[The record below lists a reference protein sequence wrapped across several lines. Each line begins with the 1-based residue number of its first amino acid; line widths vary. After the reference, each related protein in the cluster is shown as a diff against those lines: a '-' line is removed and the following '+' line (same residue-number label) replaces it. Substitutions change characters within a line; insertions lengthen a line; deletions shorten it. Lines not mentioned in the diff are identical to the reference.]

1 MMDHITILAAAKN
14 AKVPTE
20 DIQVVPIDFIWEQI
34 TALTWFQ
41 AVLAISFG
49 VVYLMYGWRIFRV
62 LVVISFALLGMLGG
76 IHVGKFFSGS
86 EIWGGV
92 VGLLLAA
99 FLSMPLMKWCVCI
112 LGATAG
118 GILTGGVWYA
128 FELPQAYIWAGSL
141 VGVVAGGM
149 ISFIVLKA
157 AVMLFTSLGGSGIT
171 VIGVLA
177 LLHIYETT
185 VANPATDNIRTLVFE
200 RDWFLPMALMVPTIL
215 GMMLQNKFIKHSH
228 KWEL

>member
-1 MMDHITILAAAKN
+1 MDYITILAAAKN
-14 AKVPTE
+14 AKVPAE

-34 TALTWFQ
+34 TTLTWFQ

-62 LVVISFALLGMLGG
+62 LVVISFALLGMLAG
-76 IHVGKFFSGS
+76 IHVGKFFNGS

-112 LGATAG
+112 LGAAAG
-118 GILTGGVWYA
+118 GILTGGLWYA
-128 FELPQAYIWAGSL
+128 FELPQTYIWAGSL

-171 VIGVLA
+171 VVGALA
-177 LLHIYETT
+177 LLHLYETT
-185 VANPATDNIRTLVFE
+185 VASPATDNIHNLVFE
-200 RDWFLPMALMVPTIL
+200 KDWFLPVALMVPTIL

-228 KWEL
+228 KWEF